1 MYPRLALVLSCC
13 ALLGTVPAHAQLSPE
28 TRAKIMSSF
37 PAYHPNPPEE
47 KKPVTVVG
55 EPAPLS
61 DDPLV
66 RLPRYYVEETRLAEH
81 DPDRLLTVKGRD
93 QKAMREYRASMNPLE
108 WMLNSWHI
116 PFLTPSAQ
124 ARANADYFD
133 RRQTAEAR
141 RLSDLQALPDH

>member
-1 MYPRLALVLSCC
+1 MHRRLALFLCC
-13 ALLGTVPAHAQLSPE
+13 YALAGTIPAQADLSPE
-28 TRAKIMSSF
+28 TRAKIMAAF

-47 KKPVTVVG
+47 NKPAPTVG

-66 RLPRYYVEETRLAEH
+66 RLPRYYVEESRLAEH
-81 DPDRLLTVKGRD
+81 DPDRLLTAKGRE
-93 QKAMREYRASMNPLE
+93 QKALREYRASMNPLE
-108 WMLNSWHI
+108 WFLNSWHI

-133 RRQTAEAR
+133 RRQTAEAK

>member
-1 MYPRLALVLSCC
+1 MARAD
-13 ALLGTVPAHAQLSPE
+13 LSPE
-28 TRAKIMSSF
+28 TRAKIMASF

-47 KKPVTVVG
+47 KKTGSPVG

-66 RLPRYYVEETRLAEH
+66 RLPRYYVDESRLAQA
-81 DPDRLLTVKGRD
+81 DPDALLTRKALN
-93 QKAMREYRASMNPLE
+93 QKAMVEYHSRMNALE
-108 WMLNSWHI
+108 WALNSWHI

-124 ARANADYFD
+124 ARANAEYDD
-133 RRQTAEAR
+133 RKSTAEAR